1 MTARKLHTAKQIAA
15 SLHDYGTSQL
25 HADAEERLLLMDAE
39 SKTAAA
45 EKKRLELIISR
56 QRADIERLTKQ
67 NAAYMTLNLAQ
78 EKQLSFHRA
87 KAEEYQAAADT
98 LDSEREANRLLTQD
112 VERSKC
118 ETERLREQFDPDKF
132 VHRPDCCG
140 ATIDTHCMGCTM
152 AEQTA
157 RAEEVATLRSDRNRL
172 RAALVGIVGDDD
184 PASMTTTRAVLAAI
198 NMACSG
204 DAIAAIDALM
214 DIRP

>member
-1 MTARKLHTAKQIAA
+1 MRKRSHYRPRPVIKPLGIKDDVVLELHT
-15 SLHDYGTSQL
+15 
-25 HADAEERLLLMDAE
+25 R
-39 SKTAAA
+39 
-45 EKKRLELIISR
+45 IS
-56 QRADIERLTKQ
+56 A
-67 NAAYMTLNLAQ
+67 LA
-78 EKQLSFHRA
+78 L
-87 KAEEYQAAADT
+87 DT
-98 LDSEREANRLLTQD
+98 
-112 VERSKC
+112 
-118 ETERLREQFDPDKF
+118 DKF